1 MALLQDSHKE
11 LKLPTRPLVLG
22 RLASQPCLFAESTRM
37 PRRGSSAPNSGA
49 RSDEWRNSGGGS
61 QFPSGVDRL
70 NSGEVCTT
78 GLLCLPPAT
87 ESIAASCRPTR
98 RRPI

>member
-49 RSDEWRNSGGGS
+49 RSDEWRNSGGKNAVVS
-61 QFPSGVDRL
+61 FAVPPELVFDDR
-70 NSGEVCTT
+70 GA
-78 GLLCLPPAT
+78 GLYL
-87 ESIAASCRPTR
+87 SR
-98 RRPI
+98 